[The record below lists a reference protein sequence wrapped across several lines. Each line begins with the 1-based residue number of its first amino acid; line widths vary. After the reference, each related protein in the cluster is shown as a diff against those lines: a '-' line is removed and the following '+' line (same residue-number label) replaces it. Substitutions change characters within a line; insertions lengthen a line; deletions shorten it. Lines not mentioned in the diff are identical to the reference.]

1 MFKNITQI
9 LTLSQRILILLVS
22 VTLIIMSLLINSITK
37 TCNELTVKIE
47 NQEIVVTITPTY
59 SGCPAMNTIEDD
71 IKNCLKIIAPVKVQ
85 TLLSPAW
92 TTDWMSEA
100 GKQKLKAYGIA
111 PPVEGGTGMFEQPQV
126 SCPRCES
133 QNTKML
139 AQFGSTA
146 CKALYQCQDCFEP
159 FDYFKCHR

>member
-1 MFKNITQI
+1 MVDKSTVWK
-9 LTLSQRILILLVS
+9 LLEEVTDPEVPVLSVVDLGIVRD
-22 VTLIIMSLLINSITK
+22 
-37 TCNELTVKIE
+37 VKII
-47 NQEIVVTITPTY
+47 NQEIIVTITPTY
-59 SGCPAMNTIEDD
+59 SGCPAMNTIEED
-71 IKNCLKIIAPVKVQ
+71 IKNCLKIVAPVKVH

-100 GKQKLKAYGIA
+100 GKQKLKEYGIA
-111 PPVEGGTGMFEQPQV
+111 PPVEGGTGMFQQPQV

-146 CKALYQCQDCFEP
+146 CKAMYQCQDCFEP